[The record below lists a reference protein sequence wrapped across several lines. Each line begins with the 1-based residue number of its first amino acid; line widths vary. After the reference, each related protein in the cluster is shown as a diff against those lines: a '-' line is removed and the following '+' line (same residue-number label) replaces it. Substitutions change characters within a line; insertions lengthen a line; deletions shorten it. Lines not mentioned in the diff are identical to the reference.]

1 MVKSEP
7 RRHKGYS
14 ATLKQVLLGKAGQ
27 GRINPEE
34 DVPERMAR
42 KTTLVACRAVA
53 STSGAHICRMNN
65 FQRKGSHRGW
75 ANGKQGYLRADWK
88 GRMGLTG
95 YNRAPSAG
103 QQRGSLVLGSK
114 KRVQVVGKGLGGV
127 LVDTLE
133 SPV

>member
-1 MVKSEP
+1 MPPSNRCYWVRQDKAELILE
-7 RRHKGYS
+7 RTY
-14 ATLKQVLLGKAGQ
+14 LKAWQGKLPSWLAG
-27 GRINPEE
+27 P
-34 DVPERMAR
+34 
-42 KTTLVACRAVA
+42 VA